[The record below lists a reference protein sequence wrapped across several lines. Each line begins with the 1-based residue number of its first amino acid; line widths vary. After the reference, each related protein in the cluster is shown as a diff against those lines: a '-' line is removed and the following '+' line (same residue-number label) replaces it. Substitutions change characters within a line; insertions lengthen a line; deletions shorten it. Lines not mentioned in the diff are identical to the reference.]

1 MARPARR
8 YSYSNAQNSSHNGSQ
23 TRRTTRR
30 YSSGMVNSAR
40 TIGGT
45 NNSGYVYGN
54 AVRNES
60 LPEYTP
66 ERERQKK
73 EKPRRQQ
80 QVAKTVVISGASFV
94 FISVMVLVMAL
105 NVYGYVKKNN
115 EVSAIRKE
123 ISSLQTTNEEK
134 RRRQSDR
141 MTEINN
147 NVDLAYIY
155 KVAIKKY
162 GMQEVDRSN
171 VYTYNNSKSDVV
183 KQYSDLP

>member
-1 MARPARR
+1 M
-8 YSYSNAQNSSHNGSQ
+8 
-23 TRRTTRR
+23 
-30 YSSGMVNSAR
+30 
-40 TIGGT
+40 
-45 NNSGYVYGN
+45 
-54 AVRNES
+54 
-60 LPEYTP
+60 
-66 ERERQKK
+66 
-73 EKPRRQQ
+73 
-80 QVAKTVVISGASFV
+80 

-162 GMQEVDRSN
+162 GMQEVDRSR